1 MTKVWAKNGR
11 ENELSLCRKKGASAK
26 WWENLSQS
34 KTKILVAEEINW
46 PRNELILGYP
56 WNIFHFKFKEINLKK
71 IFWFDRLL

>member
-46 PRNELILGYP
+46 PRNELILGEFGWGNYLR
-56 WNIFHFKFKEINLKK
+56 KFTASVE
-71 IFWFDRLL
+71 